1 MQAERME
8 QHKTNTNLF
17 TTHASELAQV
27 TIFLL
32 FFITLK
38 PRVE

>member
-1 MQAERME
+1 VLPIVHRAR
-8 QHKTNTNLF
+8 F
-17 TTHASELAQV
+17 TEWEKMRDLAIV
-27 TIFLL
+27 KVDPVGALL